1 MMRLLLLPLQAPM
14 LVLLVGVCTYLG
26 HHWSLPDGMAGPL
39 QPLLIWLVE
48 CLQALLVV
56 VVCTIPDVLL
66 ENLSLMMA
74 ASRVLSLV
82 VTLLLVIIGGLYL
95 IHLEVLAS
103 VLILASAVL
112 LTRLDLLRVHVRPS
126 PLVTTLLLSVLV
138 LAGLSLGR
146 WLSAPG
152 LVRAWSLLG

>member
-1 MMRLLLLPLQAPM
+1 MRLFLLPLQAPM

-26 HHWSLPDGMAGPL
+26 HHWSLPDGPGGPL
-39 QPLLIWLVE
+39 QSLHVWLVE
-48 CLQALLVV
+48 CAQALLVV

-66 ENLSLMMA
+66 QRLSLMMA

-95 IHLEVLAS
+95 IHLDVLAS
-103 VLILASAVL
+103 VLIVGSAVL
-112 LTRLDLLRVHVRPS
+112 LTRLDLVRVRMLPS
-126 PLVTTLLLSVLV
+126 PLVTTLLLAALV

-152 LVRAWSLLG
+152 LMRAWSLLS

>member
-14 LVLLVGVCTYLG
+14 LVLLVAVCTYLG
-26 HHWSLPDGMAGPL
+26 HHWSLPDCPEGPL

-48 CLQALLVV
+48 CGQAMLVV
-56 VVCTIPDVLL
+56 VVCTIPDLLL
-66 ENLSLMMA
+66 ERVSLMMA
-74 ASRVLSLV
+74 SSRVLSLV

-103 VLILASAVL
+103 VLILGTALL
-112 LTRLDLLRVHVRPS
+112 LTRLDLLRVRMQPS
-126 PLVTTLLLSVLV
+126 PLVTTLVLALLV

-152 LVRAWSLLG
+152 LIRV